1 MALRGYIVDAFAD
14 QPFHGNPAAVVPLET
29 WLPDTLMQQMA
40 MEHNLAETVF
50 FVREG
55 EGYRI
60 RWFTPVSEVD
70 LCGHAT
76 LAAAFVIAQVVTPGV
91 VQVDFVSRS
100 GPLGV
105 SVRNEVYT
113 LDFPSRPPQKV
124 DVDPQVEPG
133 LGGSPQVVLA
143 ARDYLAVYR
152 TAAEVRALRPDMGML
167 AKVDRFA
174 VIATAPGDEAGV
186 DFVSRFFA
194 PAQGVP
200 EDPVTGSAHS
210 TLIPYWA
217 ERLGKTDMVARQ
229 LSPRG
234 GELFCRARGERVD
247 IGGRAV
253 LYAKTEIYIPS

>member
-1 MALRGYIVDAFAD
+1 VTLSGYIVDAFAD
-14 QPFHGNPAAVVPLET
+14 RPFAGNPAAVAPLEA
-29 WLPDTLMQQMA
+29 WLPDALMQQMA
-40 MEHNLAETVF
+40 MEHNLAETAF
-50 FVREG
+50 FLREG
-55 EGYRI
+55 ESYRI
-60 RWFTPVSEVD
+60 RWFSPVSEVD

-76 LAAAFVIAQVVTPGV
+76 LAAAFVIAQFVEPGAA
-91 VQVDFVSRS
+91 QVNFLSRS

-105 SVRNEVYT
+105 SVRDGTYT
-113 LDFPSRPPQKV
+113 LDFPSRPAQQV
-124 DVDPQVEPG
+124 DVDPQVALG

-152 TAAEVRALRPDMGML
+152 TAAEVRALRPDMSLL
-167 AKVDRFA
+167 AKLDRFA

-217 ERLGKTDMVARQ
+217 ERLGKTEMVARQ

-234 GELFCRARGERVD
+234 GELYCRARGERVD

-253 LYAKTEIYIPS
+253 LYAKTQIYIPS

>member
-1 MALRGYIVDAFAD
+1 MTLTGYIVDAFAD
-14 QPFHGNPAAVVPLET
+14 QPFRGNPAAVVPLDT
-29 WLPDTLMQQMA
+29 WLPDAVMQQMA

-76 LAAAFVIAQVVTPGV
+76 LAAAFVIAQFVEPGAA
-91 VQVDFVSRS
+91 QVDFVSRS

-105 SVRNEVYT
+105 SIEDGVYT
-113 LDFPSRPPQKV
+113 LDFPSRPPQLV
-124 DVDPQVEPG
+124 EVDPQVAAG
-133 LGGSPQVVLA
+133 LGGKPEVVLA

-152 TAAEVRALRPDMGML
+152 TAAEVRTLRPDMGVL

-194 PAQGVP
+194 PAQGVL

-234 GELFCRARGERVD
+234 GELYCRARGERVD